1 MSNKNK
7 RLGKGIEAL
16 FTSNTDL
23 SFDDMVDTMVN
34 EIEDIDGYQTLLIEV
49 ERLRVNPFQ
58 PRKNFE
64 QGPLLELSES
74 IKEHGIIQPIVV
86 RKSDFGYDILAGER
100 RFRAAKL
107 AGLTNIPAVV
117 KSFNDAEMME
127 LAILENIQRED
138 LNVLEE
144 AAGYQLLMEK
154 FNWTQQVLAKRMGKS
169 RSHITNTL
177 RLQTLP
183 KKIQDLLIQ
192 RKLTM
197 GHTKPLVGLD
207 EDRAVE
213 LAEII
218 VTSELSV
225 REAEKLVNTY
235 KTKNPAKTKKQEVI
249 DIELE
254 HIEERLVHFFG
265 SKVSLGRRKIVIDY
279 ANTEELNR
287 ILEKI
292 GMIE

>member
-235 KTKNPAKTKKQEVI
+235 KNKNPAKTKKQEVI

>member
-34 EIEDIDGYQTLLIEV
+34 EIEDIDGYQTLLIEI

-74 IKEHGIIQPIVV
+74 IKEHGIIQPLVV

-107 AGLTNIPAVV
+107 AGLTSVPAVV

-207 EDRAVE
+207 EDRAIE

-218 VTSELSV
+218 VASELSV

-235 KTKNPAKTKKQEVI
+235 KTKKPAKIKEQEVV
-249 DIELE
+249 DVELE

-265 SKVSLGRRKIVIDY
+265 SKVSLGRKKIVIDY